1 VKMMVESDIDLVARE
16 MRAKGNAPA
25 AKPKKK

>member
-16 MRAKGNAPA
+16 MRAKDKAPV
-25 AKPKKK
+25 AKGKKK